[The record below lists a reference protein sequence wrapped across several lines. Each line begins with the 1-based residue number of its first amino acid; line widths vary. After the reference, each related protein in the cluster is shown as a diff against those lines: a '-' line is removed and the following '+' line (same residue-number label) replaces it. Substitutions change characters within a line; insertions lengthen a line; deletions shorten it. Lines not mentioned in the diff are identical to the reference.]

1 MKHHFIDFLD
11 REGGYWEMIPNR
23 DRYEYD
29 IANIQEGDKKV
40 SIVKYG
46 KANKDWR
53 KIFSLPNVEEVTLHE
68 PDNEQLESI
77 CKLQSIKRLRI
88 SFVRLKNLNFISS
101 MRKLEELV
109 LEYAS
114 GFSDLSPLSE
124 LQKLKSLHLENLRRV
139 SDFSG
144 LDGLKK
150 LKYLYIDGTLDWP
163 QPIDNFEF
171 LAKLQD
177 LEVLR
182 FGRIINKL
190 PFPSLLPIVKL
201 KNLKKIWAPNN
212 ILDVKEFALI
222 EACFPK
228 VQGATRAPFS
238 KIAYSDIFLPKTDVR
253 SSLSDD
259 DILKYHPEVKIDYKG
274 KRKIADPN
282 SEWFEFLGKS
292 AGRVKCN
299 SPSSAEKCSE
309 YAAKYESL
317 KKEALAIIK
326 KAR

>member
-11 REGGYWEMIPNR
+11 REGGYWEMTPNA
-23 DRYEYD
+23 DRYQYD
-29 IANIQEGDKKV
+29 IANIEEGDKKV
-40 SIVKYG
+40 LIVKYG
-46 KANKDWR
+46 KENKDWR
-53 KIFSLPNVEEVTLHE
+53 KVLSLPNIEEVTLHE
-68 PDNEQLESI
+68 PNKEQLESI
-77 CKLQSIKRLRI
+77 YKLQSLKRLRI
-88 SFVRLKNLNFISS
+88 SFVKLKDLNFISS
-101 MRKLEELV
+101 LEKLEELV

-114 GFSDLSPLSE
+114 GFSDLSPLIE
-124 LQKLKSLHLENLRRV
+124 LQKLRSLHLENLRRV

-144 LDGLKK
+144 LSGLRK
-150 LKYLYIDGTLDWP
+150 LKYLYIDGILDWS
-163 QPIDNFEF
+163 QPVDNFEF

-177 LEVLR
+177 LEVLI

-201 KNLKKIWAPNN
+201 KKLKKIQIPSN
-212 ILDVKEFALI
+212 ILDVKEFAFI

-228 VQGATRAPFS
+228 VEGAIKAPFS
-238 KIAYSDIFLPKTDVR
+238 KIAYSDIFLPKSDVR
-253 SSLSDD
+253 SLLSDD
-259 DILKYHPEVKIDYKG
+259 DIDKYHPEVQIDYKG

-299 SPSSAEKCSE
+299 NPLSAEKCYE
-309 YAAKYESL
+309 YSTKYESL
-317 KKEALAIIK
+317 KKEALAIIR